1 MHLMKRGKFL
11 IISLF
16 AAAGLF
22 LVSTT
27 ARAYPVTFYF
37 EGDITSVD
45 SDLSGLLNNTQ
56 TISGYYTFQSD
67 APAYSSGSN
76 YAYYYANG
84 LKATVKEGSTEAY
97 SFESTGTDTDI
108 EVANDSPVK
117 DAYEVYSHNGTGTPL
132 PEYLFNTFSWQ
143 ISDLDKNVFTD
154 TSLPTTPPDLTKF
167 EVNIFD
173 LYLEIVDDDEYEA
186 QGNITKLY
194 MVEDQLPGTPPT
206 QGVPEPS
213 TLLLIGTGLVGLV
226 IRGKKKIRK

>member
-1 MHLMKRGKFL
+1 MHLMKRGKFV
-11 IISLF
+11 IITLF
-16 AAAGLF
+16 VAAGLF
-22 LVSTT
+22 LISTT

-37 EGDITSVD
+37 EGNINNVD
-45 SDLSGLLNNTQ
+45 SELSVLLNDTQ

-84 LKATVKEGSTEAY
+84 LKAKVKEGSTEAY

-108 EVANDSPVK
+108 SVNNDSPVK
-117 DAYEVYSHNGTGTPL
+117 DGYSVYSHNGTGTSFPGL
-132 PEYLFNTFSWQ
+132 TFNIFHWQ
-143 ISDLDKNVFTD
+143 IGDLDKNVFSD
-154 TSLPTTPPDLTKF
+154 ASLPTSPPDLTKF

-173 LYLEIVDDDEYEA
+173 LYLEIVDDDEYKA

-194 MVEDQLPGTPPT
+194 MLDHHLPGTPPT

-213 TLLLIGTGLVGLV
+213 TLLLIGTGLVGLA